1 MFAPLRSIIMIFLTL
16 QLVQA
21 ASAAT
26 VSAKDAN
33 AGVKEALTQ
42 GASLAVSQLGAQDG
56 FFGNDKV
63 KIALPAGLEKAEKLL
78 RAVGW
83 GNRAD
88 ELVLTM
94 NRAAE
99 DAVKEAKPI
108 LVDAIKKMSVQDVK
122 GILTGGE
129 TAATDYFRRVSSD
142 NLRSRFLPIVKKSTE
157 QLQLKDKYNVVAER
171 AAQFKLLKEED
182 ADIDQYVTSKALD
195 GLFLMIG
202 EQEKAIRQDPV
213 GQASKLLRKVFGA

>member
-1 MFAPLRSIIMIFLTL
+1 MFALLRSIIMIFLTL
-16 QLVQA
+16 QLIQT

-26 VSAKDAN
+26 VSNKDAN
-33 AGVKEALTQ
+33 AGIKEALTQ
-42 GASLAVSQLGAQDG
+42 GASQAVSQLSMQDG

-63 KIALPAGLEKAEKLL
+63 KIALPVGLEKAEKLL
-78 RAVGW
+78 RAVGM

-108 LVDAIKKMSVQDVK
+108 LIDAIKKMTVQDVK

-142 NLRSRFLPIVKKSTE
+142 SLRSRFLPIVKKSTE

-171 AAQFKLLKEED
+171 RR
-182 ADIDQYVTSKALD
+182 S
-195 GLFLMIG
+195 
-202 EQEKAIRQDPV
+202 
-213 GQASKLLRKVFGA
+213 SSC

>member
-1 MFAPLRSIIMIFLTL
+1 MFALLRSIIMIFLTL
-16 QLVQA
+16 QLIQT

-26 VSAKDAN
+26 VSNKDAN
-33 AGVKEALTQ
+33 AGIKEALTQ
-42 GASLAVSQLGAQDG
+42 GASQAVSQLSMQDG

-63 KIALPAGLEKAEKLL
+63 KIALPVGLEKAEKLL
-78 RAVGW
+78 RAVGM

-108 LVDAIKKMSVQDVK
+108 LIDAIKKMTVQDVK

-142 NLRSRFLPIVKKSTE
+142 SLRSRFLPIVKKSTE

-213 GQASKLLRKVFGA
+213 GQASKLLRKVFGG